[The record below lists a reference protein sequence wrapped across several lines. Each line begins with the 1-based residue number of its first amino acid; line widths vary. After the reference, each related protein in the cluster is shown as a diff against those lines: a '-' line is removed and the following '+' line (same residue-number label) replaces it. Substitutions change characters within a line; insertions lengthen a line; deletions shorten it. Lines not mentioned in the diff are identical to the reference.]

1 MYISVYRSLTLSLST
16 YIYNYIAVVDV
27 SFSID

>member
-1 MYISVYRSLTLSLST
+1 MYIAVYRSLTLSLHI